1 MLSCGHSICRDCITK
16 HLHPFK
22 KDSMV
27 LCEKCTVS
35 TVAKNLKNS
44 VVLDDL
50 SYCFYEILKNLK
62 KNAQIFETKGSAF
75 NIIKDG

>member
-1 MLSCGHSICRDCITK
+1 
-16 HLHPFK
+16 
-22 KDSMV
+22 MV